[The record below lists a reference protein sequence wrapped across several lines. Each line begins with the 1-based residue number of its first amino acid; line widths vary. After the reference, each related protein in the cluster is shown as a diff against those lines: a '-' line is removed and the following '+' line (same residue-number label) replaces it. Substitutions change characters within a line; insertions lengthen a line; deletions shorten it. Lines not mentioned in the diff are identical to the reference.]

1 MFNTLF
7 LKSAASREI
16 IVCRWVIF
24 LYYLPFLKFK
34 KILMF
39 FSCFAQSEINF
50 FMFVDASY
58 CLRLKSKT
66 SKQLQSISK
75 RVITSTSPSFQL
87 KNLQPPDITST
98 MYKTFEAGHLT
109 GLVLQSDRCT

>member
-1 MFNTLF
+1 MIRMGCNAIRMCADMTTRVSNGKLVLKETKCIYVHHIV

-39 FSCFAQSEINF
+39 F
-50 FMFVDASY
+50 
-58 CLRLKSKT
+58 
-66 SKQLQSISK
+66 
-75 RVITSTSPSFQL
+75 
-87 KNLQPPDITST
+87 
-98 MYKTFEAGHLT
+98 
-109 GLVLQSDRCT
+109 LVLHRAK